1 MNKKIKILRIM
12 HRVNVGGPTYHAAYL
27 TKHLNN
33 NNFETL
39 LVSGNLNIGEKSGEY
54 ILKELGVKVNYIK
67 NMYRPINL
75 KKDLRAYYELRKI
88 IKKYKPHIVHT
99 HAAKSGALGRLAA
112 IHEKTPIIIHT
123 FHGHVFHS
131 YFGVLKTN
139 IYLYIERYLAKKS
152 TKIIAISELQKNE
165 LVNEFNIC
173 SNNKINVV
181 PLGFDL
187 NKFSENIFLKRN
199 SFRKEFN
206 ISNNEL
212 AIGIIGRLTHIK
224 NQKFFIKVLNHIR
237 NKTSKKIRAFII
249 GDGEDRKKLEYYA
262 NKYQIDFT
270 DNKSNIHDK
279 LLCFTS
285 WRKDIDYVYA
295 GLDIIC
301 LTSLNEGTPVTLIEA
316 QAASK
321 PIVSTNVGGVKDVI
335 LENISGFLSNKN
347 NHKEFSTL
355 LINLIED
362 DKLRFKMSK
371 NGNKF
376 VTKKFNYIRLV
387 SDIKKLYFKC
397 FKKL

>member
-1 MNKKIKILRIM
+1 M

-187 NKFSENIFLKRN
+187 NKF
-199 SFRKEFN
+199 
-206 ISNNEL
+206 
-212 AIGIIGRLTHIK
+212 
-224 NQKFFIKVLNHIR
+224 
-237 NKTSKKIRAFII
+237 
-249 GDGEDRKKLEYYA
+249 
-262 NKYQIDFT
+262 
-270 DNKSNIHDK
+270 
-279 LLCFTS
+279 
-285 WRKDIDYVYA
+285 
-295 GLDIIC
+295 
-301 LTSLNEGTPVTLIEA
+301 
-316 QAASK
+316 
-321 PIVSTNVGGVKDVI
+321 
-335 LENISGFLSNKN
+335 
-347 NHKEFSTL
+347 
-355 LINLIED
+355 
-362 DKLRFKMSK
+362 
-371 NGNKF
+371 
-376 VTKKFNYIRLV
+376 
-387 SDIKKLYFKC
+387 
-397 FKKL
+397 